1 MAEPMPPAPLQE
13 VPPPKGPPE
22 PLMAAM
28 TTTIVRKSDLDKLD
42 DAVPARSISREPVS
56 LSTSKNQPRNGIQAC
71 TMSLER

>member
-1 MAEPMPPAPLQE
+1 MAEPMPPALLQE
-13 VPPPKGPPE
+13 IPPPKGPPE
-22 PLMAAM
+22 PLIAAM

-71 TMSLER
+71 TMSLVR